1 MYTNSNGAYLM
12 SSWKSALYLGMS
24 LSMGLFRFGSG
35 GVEWNAASGVPM
47 TRGGQSLG
55 TGYYQARHLLYSNES
70 GSAGTVALS
79 YDAGKFDQIIICF
92 KDADGNCGS
101 ATVPMLAQ
109 AMSADLCAA
118 YARTGGDAG
127 TGMFLES
134 RTVTVSG
141 ASISNAA
148 QRGGRF
154 WSEIGG
160 TEVKMAE
167 NTTAIKIIAVYGMKS

>member
-1 MYTNSNGAYLM
+1 
-12 SSWKSALYLGMS
+12 
-24 LSMGLFRFGSG
+24 
-35 GVEWNAASGVPM
+35 
-47 TRGGQSLG
+47 
-55 TGYYQARHLLYSNES
+55 
-70 GSAGTVALS
+70 
-79 YDAGKFDQIIICF
+79 
-92 KDADGNCGS
+92 
-101 ATVPMLAQ
+101 MLAQ

-148 QRGGRF
+148 LRGGRF

-160 TEVKMAE
+160 SQVKMAE
-167 NTTAIKIIAVYGMKS
+167 NTTVIKIIAVYGMKS

>member
-1 MYTNSNGAYLM
+1 
-12 SSWKSALYLGMS
+12 MS

-35 GVEWNAASGVPM
+35 GVEWNAASGTPHDPRRAVPP
-47 TRGGQSLG
+47 G

-70 GSAGTVALS
+70 GSAGTIALS
-79 YDAGKFDQIIICF
+79 YDAGKFDQILICF

-148 QRGGRF
+148 LRGGRF
-154 WSEIGG
+154 WSRDG
-160 TEVKMAE
+160 EVAGE
-167 NTTAIKIIAVYGMKS
+167 DGEERPVIKIIAVYGMKS